1 MIPNYK
7 SKNYSFIGAI
17 RDGLDEI
24 RFKISKQRVF
34 KYLYTVSKKFPLILW
49 FNLLKV
55 SI

>member
-24 RFKISKQRVF
+24 RLKISKQRGF
-34 KYLYTVSKKFPLILW
+34 NYLYKVSKKFPPIL
-49 FNLLKV
+49 
-55 SI
+55 